1 MGYEWERNSMDKYP
15 KIWRKN
21 QKHLNLGRLN
31 LFRKKN
37 RSLLGQE
44 KKYWISCLTSNLLY
58 LLWAWEAELCG
69 LSQQHSCLHIVMGS
83 ANDRPWQEMKGWS
96 RLKVVMVPPAP
107 SLPGTMCWLCACT
120 QDHICC
126 QAASPCNDPPSV
138 PGTIPRSCI
147 FRIKVAI
154 ALTTSE
160 ILHSPLLV
168 SLNLAHGF
176 MKILLLNF
184 QSLFESIICFLL
196 GPPVILSHIMGFGSG
211 WRGVESFEMVIIKN
225 LIGIC

>member
-1 MGYEWERNSMDKYP
+1 
-15 KIWRKN
+15 
-21 QKHLNLGRLN
+21 
-31 LFRKKN
+31 
-37 RSLLGQE
+37 
-44 KKYWISCLTSNLLY
+44 
-58 LLWAWEAELCG
+58 
-69 LSQQHSCLHIVMGS
+69 
-83 ANDRPWQEMKGWS
+83 MKGWS